1 MHRVYR
7 EIMWGNTKKSGIYT
21 THPKHFGENFRGT
34 DWHWYDVND
43 CWCFADEWLGK
54 PVKVDVYGA
63 GDEAEFVLNGKSL
76 GRKPIEKLMA
86 SMDIPYEPGILEGVV
101 YKDGAKISRSTLVT
115 PKEAAVL
122 ELVPYIVHMVV
133 TRMDTRNERI
143 TEENP
148 DNYLVGCNCEGNEQ
162 LQILVICEIKFK

>member
-63 GDEAEFVLNGKSL
+63 GDEAEFVL
-76 GRKPIEKLMA
+76 MA

-143 TEENP
+143 TEE
-148 DNYLVGCNCEGNEQ
+148 
-162 LQILVICEIKFK
+162 KS

>member
-1 MHRVYR
+1 MRRVDR

-21 THPKHFGENFRGT
+21 THPKHFLENFRGT

-122 ELVPYIVHMVV
+122 ELVPHLLYIHGVACYKVFQFSHIFLGGNGAF
-133 TRMDTRNERI
+133 RYIGKSLFPACRQLRI
-143 TEENP
+143 
-148 DNYLVGCNCEGNEQ
+148 Q
-162 LQILVICEIKFK
+162 K

>member
-1 MHRVYR
+1 MTSLWENREVPMCRVDR

-63 GDEAEFVLNGKSL
+63 
-76 GRKPIEKLMA
+76 
-86 SMDIPYEPGILEGVV
+86 
-101 YKDGAKISRSTLVT
+101 KISRSTLVT

-143 TEENP
+143 TEE
-148 DNYLVGCNCEGNEQ
+148 
-162 LQILVICEIKFK
+162 KS

>member
-1 MHRVYR
+1 MTSLWENREVPMRRVDR

-21 THPKHFGENFRGT
+21 THPKHFLENFRGT

-101 YKDGAKISRSTLVT
+101 YKDGDKISRSTLVT

-143 TEENP
+143 TEE
-148 DNYLVGCNCEGNEQ
+148 
-162 LQILVICEIKFK
+162 KS

>member
-1 MHRVYR
+1 M
-7 EIMWGNTKKSGIYT
+7 
-21 THPKHFGENFRGT
+21 
-34 DWHWYDVND
+34 
-43 CWCFADEWLGK
+43 
-54 PVKVDVYGA
+54 
-63 GDEAEFVLNGKSL
+63 NGKSL

-101 YKDGAKISRSTLVT
+101 YKDGAISRSTLVT

-143 TEENP
+143 TEE
-148 DNYLVGCNCEGNEQ
+148 
-162 LQILVICEIKFK
+162 KS

>member
-1 MHRVYR
+1 MGEKEQEDICKRIGLDKTDFYESDESMSFVFATPPSHKVDLPHDLSWENREVQMHRVDR

-76 GRKPIEKLMA
+76 RRKPIEKLD
-86 SMDIPYEPGILEGVV
+86 SFYGH
-101 YKDGAKISRSTLVT
+101 S
-115 PKEAAVL
+115 
-122 ELVPYIVHMVV
+122 
-133 TRMDTRNERI
+133 
-143 TEENP
+143 
-148 DNYLVGCNCEGNEQ
+148 Q
-162 LQILVICEIKFK
+162 

>member
-21 THPKHFGENFRGT
+21 THPKHFLENFRGT
-34 DWHWYDVND
+34 DWHWYDVN
-43 CWCFADEWLGK
+43 
-54 PVKVDVYGA
+54 
-63 GDEAEFVLNGKSL
+63 
-76 GRKPIEKLMA
+76 A

-143 TEENP
+143 TEE
-148 DNYLVGCNCEGNEQ
+148 
-162 LQILVICEIKFK
+162 KS